1 MTKLKTILP
10 RRRTLA
16 LFTAIC
22 TSVGASVG
30 ISAVQALDIGGQLKD
45 ELGGVVPG
53 AMVTLSGEHLNASTV
68 SVFTDSRGQYRFS
81 DLSVKNG
88 KGLSFSTKVI
98 GYEQPEVPKLVEQA
112 DGSIKADI
120 AMRRIDNVAHQVPP
134 SAWMSHF
141 PDERATYAVMLN
153 CAQCHQY
160 PHSKVQ
166 DYAGKLADLTIAQR
180 EQVWRDIFRFMRVKA
195 VGIMPEGL
203 EIDLSTVPISA
214 FKDDA
219 NNGFSHGDEDTM
231 APVLAAHM
239 KTDFSYYSVQDYNK
253 LRAPLANI
261 GTEIREYQLP
271 PPTAAMFHD
280 SNIHRDKAGRLSVW
294 SVDWFNRRMARTY
307 PDTGEVK
314 IFSLSTDIIGAHTLV
329 PDTKGNLWATFQ
341 VSGQI
346 GRFDP
351 VSEQWQLWNTGDRGW
366 TQGGAG
372 LVHSFA
378 NTANFN
384 VGFDGKGRLW
394 ASLGGVNKL
403 VALNPDTGTT
413 ETFAAPPT
421 AGDSAFSSG
430 LYGGVMTA
438 DGKHVWFTQLQG
450 HLFSFNT
457 ETEKIETVISFPRG
471 SGPRRLA
478 IDKDDVIYLPLFGAG
493 ELYVYDARAKKEIG
507 RYPLPDRA
515 AAPYAVT
522 WDPGRNAVWFGSG
535 NSNLIY
541 RFDIDTKR
549 FMEYPLP
556 AGEGTIVRAISIDE
570 QTGKVY
576 FSYAP
581 VAELNG
587 PNMVVEL
594 TPGEPEAKIETASA
608 Q

>member
-1 MTKLKTILP
+1 MIKLKVNVPGLLRIAV
-10 RRRTLA
+10 LA
-16 LFTAIC
+16 ASCVGVNTAN
-22 TSVGASVG
+22 
-30 ISAVQALDIGGQLKD
+30 ALDISGQLTD
-45 ELGGVVPG
+45 EQGGAVSG
-53 AMVTLSGEHLNASTV
+53 AMVTLNGENLGASTV
-68 SVFTDSRGQYRFS
+68 SVFTDSAGRYRFK
-81 DLSVKNG
+81 DLPVSNAQ
-88 KGLSFSTKVI
+88 GLKFKTKVI
-98 GYEQPEVPKLVEQA
+98 GYEQLKVSAIEQGADKSLVA
-112 DGSIKADI
+112 DLF
-120 AMRRIDNVAHQVPP
+120 MRRIDNVAHQVPP
-134 SAWMSHF
+134 SAWMAHF
-141 PDERATYAVMLN
+141 PNERATYAVMLN

-160 PHSKVQ
+160 PHSTVK
-166 DYAGKLADLTIAQR
+166 DYASKLADLSIDQR

-203 EIDLSTVPISA
+203 NIDLATVPIEV
-214 FKDDA
+214 FNDDA

-231 APVLAAHM
+231 APILAAHM
-239 KTDFSYYSVQDYNK
+239 KTDFSHFAAQDYDK

-261 GTEIREYQLP
+261 DTQIREFQLP
-271 PPTAAMFHD
+271 PPAAAMFHD
-280 SNIHRDKAGRLSVW
+280 SNIHRDGAGRLSVW
-294 SVDWFNRRMARTY
+294 SVDWINRRMARTF
-307 PDTGEVK
+307 PDTGQVK
-314 IFSLSTDIIGAHTLV
+314 IFALPKDIIGAHTLV
-329 PDTKGNLWATFQ
+329 PDTKGKLWATFQ

-351 VSEQWQLWNTGDRGW
+351 ATEKWQLWNTGNRGW

-378 NTANFN
+378 NTAKFN
-384 VGFDGKGRLW
+384 LGFDGKGRLW

-403 VALNPDTGTT
+403 VALNPDTGST

-421 AGDSAFSSG
+421 EGDSAFSSG

-457 ETEKIETVISFPRG
+457 ETEQIETVISFPRG

-478 IDKDDVIYLPLFGAG
+478 IDKNDVIYMPLFGAG
-493 ELYVYDARAKKEIG
+493 ELYVYDTKAKKEIG
-507 RYPLPDRA
+507 RFPLPDRA

-541 RFDIDTKR
+541 RFDVDTKR

-556 AGEGTIVRAISIDE
+556 AGEGTIVRAIAIDD

-587 PNMVVEL
+587 PNMVVEI
-594 TPGEPEAKIETASA
+594 TPGEPEIIDKTASA